1 VDRERVALPKALA
14 VVRVLV
20 ALKEMNVVAGTWP
33 IRLLGGHP
41 VHFEGDRSDRGVA
54 GIAGLALVAILADRR
69 YRRRSRSR
77 VRLGIGVRV
86 RSKTFYGAFG
96 FPRSLARRFLALRRG
111 EKESHNRGRR
121 ERGEFPGTDR
131 NASDDDG
138 HGVR

>member
-1 VDRERVALPKALA
+1 MANPAF
-14 VVRVLV
+14 
-20 ALKEMNVVAGTWP
+20 
-33 IRLLGGHP
+33 GGHP

-69 YRRRSRSR
+69 YRRRSR

-121 ERGEFPGTDR
+121 ERGEFPGADR